1 VRHTLPRL
9 LVLIGSGELAAQMTR
24 GHRMIAQRLAGEH
37 GRIGDV
43 KAAIVDTPFGFQAN
57 ADALSDTLVDH
68 FARRVGLS
76 ASLAS
81 MRRADIDPVA
91 REGAYATIR
100 DASFVF
106 SGPGSPSYAVRTW
119 SESEI
124 PDLFADKL
132 CGGGALVLASA
143 AALAVGRFTVPVY
156 EIYKAGADP
165 HWLAGLDVLSV
176 LGISA
181 AVLPHWDNAEGPGH
195 DTRYAFIGEER
206 LLALERQLPDDVFIL
221 GIDEHTALLLDI
233 DAGSASVMGRGGVTV
248 RRHGIEMVYPMGARY
263 RLPAW
268 HSRLRLLLP
277 HLRHGRFPTLTIRP
291 SWPVGCTRWRARWP
305 TWTPGLPSRT
315 VWSRR
320 CSICA
325 RRPGGGA
332 TTPPRTPSA
341 TAWQRWASRSRTPR
355 TVQSPAS
362 ARRDGFPAAYLALRL
377 AGRAASGHA

>member
-1 VRHTLPRL
+1 VGNTLPRL

-76 ASLAS
+76 ARLAS
-81 MRRADIDPVA
+81 MRRPDIDPVQ
-91 REGAYATIR
+91 REDAYATIR
-100 DASFVF
+100 EASFVF

-124 PDLFADKL
+124 PGLFADKL
-132 CGGGALVLASA
+132 RGGGALVLASA

-195 DTRYAFIGEER
+195 DTRYAFIGEQR

-248 RRHGIEMVYPMGARY
+248 RRHGIETVYPNGSEIPISSLAQSAPAAVAPPAARAVPDVDDATDLARRLHEMAGRMADLEARAGSADGLIQALLDLRAEARGRGDYAAADAIRDRMASLGIEITDSPDGPVARFRTSGCPKMGA
-263 RLPAW
+263 
-268 HSRLRLLLP
+268 
-277 HLRHGRFPTLTIRP
+277 
-291 SWPVGCTRWRARWP
+291 
-305 TWTPGLPSRT
+305 
-315 VWSRR
+315 
-320 CSICA
+320 
-325 RRPGGGA
+325 
-332 TTPPRTPSA
+332 
-341 TAWQRWASRSRTPR
+341 
-355 TVQSPAS
+355 
-362 ARRDGFPAAYLALRL
+362 
-377 AGRAASGHA
+377 

>member
-1 VRHTLPRL
+1 VGNTLPRL
-9 LVLIGSGELAAQMTR
+9 LVLIGSGALAAQMTR
-24 GHRMIAQRLAGEH
+24 GHRMVAQRLAGEH

-57 ADALSDTLVDH
+57 ADALSATLVDH
-68 FARRVGLS
+68 FTRRVGLS

-81 MRRADIDPVA
+81 MRRTDIDPVQ
-91 REGAYATIR
+91 REAAYATIR

-124 PDLFADKL
+124 PRLFADKL
-132 CGGGALVLASA
+132 HGGGALVLASA
-143 AALAVGRFTVPVY
+143 AALAIGRFTVPVY
-156 EIYKAGADP
+156 EIYKAGADA

-195 DTRYAFIGEER
+195 DTRYAFIGEQR

-248 RRHGIEMVYPMGARY
+248 RRHGIETVYPNGSQIPISSLAQSAPAPSASSAPREIPGADDSAALAR
-263 RLPAW
+263 RLHEMAGKLADLDA
-268 HSRLRLLLP
+268 RA
-277 HLRHGRFPTLTIRP
+277 TLTDGLVQALLDLRAEARGRGDYAAADAIRDRLAALGIEITD
-291 SWPVGCTRWRARWP
+291 SADGPVA
-305 TWTPGLPSRT
+305 
-315 VWSRR
+315 
-320 CSICA
+320 
-325 RRPGGGA
+325 
-332 TTPPRTPSA
+332 
-341 TAWQRWASRSRTPR
+341 RSRG
-355 TVQSPAS
+355 S
-362 ARRDGFPAAYLALRL
+362 
-377 AGRAASGHA
+377 

>member
-1 VRHTLPRL
+1 VGNTLPRL

-37 GRIGDV
+37 GRISDV

-68 FARRVGLS
+68 FARRVGLN

-81 MRRADIDPVA
+81 MRRPDIDPVA
-91 REGAYATIR
+91 REDAYATIR

-119 SESEI
+119 SQSEI
-124 PDLFADKL
+124 PGLFADKL
-132 CGGGALVLASA
+132 SGGGALVLASA

-195 DTRYAFIGEER
+195 DTRYAFIGEQR
-206 LLALERQLPDDVFIL
+206 LLELERQLPDDVVIL

-233 DAGSASVMGRGGVTV
+233 DAGTASVMGRGGVTV
-248 RRHGIEMVYPMGARY
+248 RRHGIETVYPNGSEIPITSLAQSA
-263 RLPAW
+263 PAAVV
-268 HSRLRLLLP
+268 P
-277 HLRHGRFPTLTIRP
+277 PAP
-291 SWPVGCTRWRARWP
+291 RAVADVDD
-305 TWTPGLPSRT
+305 ST
-315 VWSRR
+315 VL
-320 CSICA
+320 A
-325 RRPGGGA
+325 RRLHEMVGRMADLEARAGNADGL
-332 TTPPRTPSA
+332 
-341 TAWQRWASRSRTPR
+341 
-355 TVQSPAS
+355 VQALLDLRAE
-362 ARRDGFPAAYLALRL
+362 ARGRGDYDAADAIRHRL
-377 AGRAASGHA
+377 AALGIEITDSPDGPVARFRAS